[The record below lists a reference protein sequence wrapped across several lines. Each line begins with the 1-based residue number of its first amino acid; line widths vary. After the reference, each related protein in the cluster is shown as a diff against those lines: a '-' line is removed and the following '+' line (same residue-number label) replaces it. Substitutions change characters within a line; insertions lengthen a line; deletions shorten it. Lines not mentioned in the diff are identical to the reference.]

1 MKNIYKIIT
10 LLFVSI
16 VLVSCQRDQGDTDY
30 LNDRGNTI
38 FFAKSSAILF
48 VEDGAP
54 NTIEIAVG
62 ATALASGEV
71 PYNIT
76 LDPASTAVEGVDFTI
91 LNSTTSLING
101 NIISKLRIKG
111 NFENALVEGKTAIF
125 NLSASGDV
133 EVSDNNQFTLELFK
147 LCPFTGLNTSNY
159 TASVTAFDA
168 EAPSY
173 VLTLDP
179 VPGTD
184 NQWTVYSGWG
194 PTFVSWATGNS
205 AYDNL
210 YIYSGT
216 IVLNSDFTIDF
227 IGNDAWATGGSGNFS
242 PCTQEFS
249 YTLSQGLFTTSFT
262 VDVVLTPN

>member
-1 MKNIYKIIT
+1 MKNINKIFT
-10 LLFVSI
+10 LLFVSV
-16 VLVSCQRDQGDTDY
+16 VLISCQRDQGDTDY

-62 ATALASGEV
+62 ATALASGEI
-71 PYNIT
+71 PYTIT
-76 LDPASTAVEGVDFTI
+76 LDPTSTAQEGVDFTI

-111 NFENALVEGKTAIF
+111 NFENALVDGKTAIF
-125 NLSASGDV
+125 NLSASGDI